1 MGNTDRPPSTT
12 KYSGPRI
19 YCKITTKAR
28 LAMTI
33 PQLQD
38 QGRFRSFEGD
48 VRLLKI
54 DFSRRENAK

>member
-1 MGNTDRPPSTT
+1 
-12 KYSGPRI
+12 
-19 YCKITTKAR
+19 
-28 LAMTI
+28 MTI

-54 DFSRRENAK
+54 DSIKRKNAK

>member
-1 MGNTDRPPSTT
+1 
-12 KYSGPRI
+12 
-19 YCKITTKAR
+19 
-28 LAMTI
+28 MTI